1 MTQGTFELDLVVLAA
16 DKDIKLSVEA
26 LLLRYSALGIRPI
39 KSQVISHPRRDPGV
53 LKDGHQLLRVH
64 LRTAR
69 YCLVMFDRDGC
80 GDRRSRSVIEA
91 QAEANLASNG
101 WSGRCA
107 AIVIDPE
114 LEAWVWSRSPHVDA
128 VLGWPSRGRDLRQW
142 LTQQELLRPG
152 QSKPEYPEDA
162 LNAALRETRRPAS
175 AALFQQLARTVA
187 LDQCTDPAF
196 LKFKSVLRQWF
207 SA

>member
-1 MTQGTFELDLVVLAA
+1 MTAETFELDLVVLAA

-26 LLLRYSALGIRPI
+26 LLSRHSALGIRPI

-53 LKDGHQLLRVH
+53 LKDGHELLRIH
-64 LRTAR
+64 LRKAR
-69 YCLVMFDRDGC
+69 YCLVVFDRHGC
-80 GDRRSRSVIEA
+80 GDKRSRKEIER
-91 QAEANLASNG
+91 QAESKLASNG
-101 WSGRCA
+101 WSGRCTA
-107 AIVIDPE
+107 VVIDPE

-142 LTQQELLRPG
+142 LMQQELLRPG
-152 QSKPEYPEDA
+152 QSKPESPANA
-162 LNAALRETRRPAS
+162 LNAALRESRRPAS

-187 LDQCTDPAF
+187 LRQCTDAAF
-196 LKFKSVLRQWF
+196 LKFKAVLRQWF